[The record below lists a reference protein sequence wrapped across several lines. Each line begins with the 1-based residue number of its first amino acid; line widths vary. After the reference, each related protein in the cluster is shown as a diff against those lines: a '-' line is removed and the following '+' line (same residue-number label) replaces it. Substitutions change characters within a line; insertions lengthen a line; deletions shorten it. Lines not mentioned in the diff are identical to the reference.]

1 MTKTKRINI
10 LLFLFLFCFCS
21 FSFAGESLEKFQAG
35 LLKSNFNET
44 PYTALVKITDV
55 KKANRK
61 LLYPTYLLICE
72 VIETYK
78 GKDLKQIK
86 YLRGVE
92 EGYKNL
98 PTGKSYIVSLFFNTE
113 NGFYYMGDN
122 GYDLPASRYLIKIA
136 RKLKEKRKTDPELQ
150 GTVRE

>member
-1 MTKTKRINI
+1 MKKIQRIDI
-10 LLFLFLFCFCS
+10 LLFLFLFCFHS
-21 FSFAGESLEKFQAG
+21 FSFAGESLEEFQAG

-55 KKANRK
+55 KKENSK
-61 LLYPTYLLICE
+61 LLYPTYLIICE

-78 GKDLKQIK
+78 GQDVKQVK

-92 EGYKNL
+92 EGYRNP
-98 PTGKSYIVSLFFNTE
+98 PTGKSYIVSLFLNTE
-113 NGFYYMGDN
+113 NGLYYMGDN

-136 RKLKEKRKTDPELQ
+136 RKLKKKLKKNPELQ